1 MPGYLCVSTSSL
13 LWSQIHNSCMNVH
26 SKTQVNGKWYM
37 ALQVPLCW
45 YLLLHL
51 SKSRSSSQSELE
63 CNQLCVEK
71 GRIPFKRSVSNLS
84 FVQHHH
90 LLNSKNYVW
99 KVCPFEQLLNR
110 ENYRRLHI
118 FTKRGC
124 ALPHLLIQCSKSS
137 EITSCRCQAL
147 RTKQNKKRKMD
158 ILVTME
164 RLLKKRFSRSLKAGK
179 TQKVFS
185 IATPLSPVLPTN
197 INSSVIHCKAALPLL
212 NLKENIIAFSIH
224 Q

>member
-1 MPGYLCVSTSSL
+1 
-13 LWSQIHNSCMNVH
+13 
-26 SKTQVNGKWYM
+26 M
-37 ALQVPLCW
+37 AVQVPLCW
-45 YLLLHL
+45 CLLLHL
-51 SKSRSSSQSELE
+51 SKWRSSSQSELE
-63 CNQLCVEK
+63 CNQVCVEK
-71 GRIPFKRSVSNLS
+71 GRILFKRSISNLS
-84 FVQHHH
+84 FVQHH
-90 LLNSKNYVW
+90 LLNSKNCIW
-99 KVCPFEQLLNR
+99 KECPFEQLLNR
-110 ENYRRLHI
+110 KNYRRLHI
-118 FTKRGC
+118 FTKRGY

-164 RLLKKRFSRSLKAGK
+164 RQKTPRFSRSLKAGK

-185 IATPLSPVLPTN
+185 IATPLSPVLPAN

>member
-1 MPGYLCVSTSSL
+1 MCFHTLTAL
-13 LWSQIHNSCMNVH
+13 KLEIHNSCMNVH
-26 SKTQVNGKWYM
+26 SKTQVNGKWHT
-37 ALQVPLCW
+37 AVQVPLCW

-51 SKSRSSSQSELE
+51 SKSRSSSLSELE

-84 FVQHHH
+84 FVQHH

-110 ENYRRLHI
+110 KNYRRLHI
-118 FTKRGC
+118 FTKGGC

-147 RTKQNKKRKMD
+147 RTKQNKKRKMV
-158 ILVTME
+158 ILVTKE
-164 RLLKKRFSRSLKAGK
+164 RLK
-179 TQKVFS
+179 
-185 IATPLSPVLPTN
+185 
-197 INSSVIHCKAALPLL
+197 
-212 NLKENIIAFSIH
+212 NLFF
-224 Q
+224 